1 MPRMRM
7 DALLNILITPHQ
19 RCLYFCSQQQI
30 LSLIRNYLFQVFQI
44 IIHHNC
50 SILCEKQ

>member
-19 RCLYFCSQQQI
+19 RCVYFCSQQKI
-30 LSLIRNYLFQVFQI
+30 LSLVRNFQI
-44 IIHHNC
+44 IIDHNG